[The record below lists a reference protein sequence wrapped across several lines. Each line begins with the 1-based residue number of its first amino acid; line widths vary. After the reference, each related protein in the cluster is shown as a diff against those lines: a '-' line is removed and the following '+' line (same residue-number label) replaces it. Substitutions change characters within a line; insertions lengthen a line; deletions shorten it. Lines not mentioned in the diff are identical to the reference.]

1 MHDSPWS
8 PGNDFR
14 LGDRVVRP
22 SLNVIDGP
30 DGPSRVG
37 PRAMD
42 VLVALA
48 ARGRDVVSK
57 QELLDAVWTD
67 LFVGDEVLTT
77 AVWELRRAF
86 DDDARSPRFIAT
98 VPRRGYRLL
107 HTVEAVVDATSE
119 PDEDEPQPRP
129 VVTAESARW
138 SRAWPY
144 AAVVVGVL
152 AVVAVLIRWDAA
164 APAADGVDSLVVL
177 PMTSLGGDPRDAALA
192 EGLTDTLITA
202 LAKIDGLSVVS
213 ATTSM
218 SYRDRELSLSEI
230 GNELGV
236 DAVVTGSL
244 AREGDR
250 IVLNSQ
256 LVDAESGV
264 HLWGETYERRF
275 EHLLDLQVE
284 VARSIGTAIGFR
296 LAPDPPPAATPAV
309 LLDRGS
315 LLSWRFGTGGEI
327 WADPVVVGRTAVIAS
342 RDGSLYGVDVET
354 GAEQWRVHIG
364 DQVIATPAVRD
375 GRGFVAAHEGVV
387 VAVDLLD
394 GRELWRQRLETTIE
408 APLAAAAGVVVAC
421 DEGGLVVALDGSSG
435 RPLWSWEIDH
445 GVVGVSADNGVV
457 VAVRFD
463 GSVSALDAVDGSEL
477 WSVPVARWLLY
488 PAAIAKGR
496 VLVPSSDDHLVAL
509 DLIDGGELWRTRTAA
524 PSTPTV
530 WRDRVLVGGEGE
542 AVRAFDLET
551 GAELWTHDTQGAV
564 ARPVVVDGAVVAGSR
579 DHVLYGL
586 DPWSGALR
594 WRIVLGTWWTTAAAA
609 VDGAGVVVG
618 SLDGSVFGFNP
629 PEEASTPVVALE
641 TEGFRPRPD
650 TGEGRARTW
659 DVILDDPEVVRPRLL
674 WRIEVDGFVGHA
686 PLITA
691 EDVIAAVGDEIAAFD
706 RDRGRELWRQRC
718 PGPIGTAPVAAEESI
733 LVGDRSG
740 VVNAFDRDSG
750 AGRWRFTTGGDVI
763 STPVVSDGTVFF
775 GSRDRFLYAV
785 DLETGQEVWR
795 RSLDIIHAA
804 PVVADGMVFVPSRG
818 DRLWAV
824 SAANGEVVWSASTAD
839 WAVADPLVW
848 RDLILAASC
857 DGTMSA
863 FSRSDGR
870 LLWNAFSGGEIWYR
884 PALVDDAVVFGSADF
899 HLYAVDAQTGRERWR
914 RRTGN
919 RVLSSVAVHDG
930 VVMAGSHDRQL
941 WAVDADTG
949 QPAWRLR
956 TTGIVGSPAV
966 AGEILAV
973 GSADGA
979 LYCLDLSP

>member
-1 MHDSPWS
+1 MHDAPRS
-8 PGNDFR
+8 PGDDFR

-107 HTVEAVVDATSE
+107 HTAEAVPGTA
-119 PDEDEPQPRP
+119 DEPGEAESPPRP
-129 VVTAESARW
+129 KLDPAGLRWVRSWPLVVL
-138 SRAWPY
+138 
-144 AAVVVGVL
+144 VVGVI
-152 AVVAVLIRWDAA
+152 AVVAVLIRSNTAGPSVDR
-164 APAADGVDSLVVL
+164 VDSLVVL
-177 PMTSLGGDPRDAALA
+177 PLTNLGDDPKDVALA

-202 LAKIDGLSVVS
+202 LAQIDGLSVVS

-218 SYRDRELSLSEI
+218 SYRDRELTVSEI
-230 GNELGV
+230 GSELGV

-250 IVLNSQ
+250 IVLNSR

-296 LAPDPPPAATPAV
+296 LAPEPPPAETPAV
-309 LLDRGS
+309 PLDRGS
-315 LLSWRFGTGGEI
+315 LLRWRFGTGGEV

-354 GAEQWRVHIG
+354 GGEQWRVHIG
-364 DQVIATPAVRD
+364 DQVVASPAVRD

-387 VAVDLLD
+387 VAVDLLG
-394 GRELWRQRLETTIE
+394 GRELWRQGLETTIE
-408 APLAAAAGVVVAC
+408 APLSAAAGVVVAC

-435 RPLWSWEIDH
+435 RPLWSWETEQ
-445 GVVGVSADNGVV
+445 GVVGVSAADGVV

-463 GSVSALDAVDGSEL
+463 GSVTALDAVDGREL

-542 AVRAFDLET
+542 AVRAFDLES
-551 GAELWTHDTQGAV
+551 GAALWTYEAQGAV
-564 ARPVVVDGAVVAGSR
+564 VRPVVVDGAVVAGSR
-579 DHVLYGL
+579 DHSLYGL

-609 VDGAGVVVG
+609 ADGAGVVVG
-618 SLDGSVFGFNP
+618 SLDGSVYGFNP
-629 PEEASTPVVALE
+629 PEEASTRVVALE
-641 TEGFRPRPD
+641 SEAFRPRPD

-659 DVILDDPEVVRPRLL
+659 DVILDDPEVVRPRLR
-674 WRIEVDGFVGHA
+674 WRAEVDGFVGHA
-686 PLITA
+686 PLITI
-691 EDVIAAVGDEIAAFD
+691 ETVVAAVGDEIAAFD

-718 PGPIGTAPVAAEESI
+718 PGPIGTAPVAAAGSI

-740 VVNAFDRDSG
+740 VVSAFDRDSG
-750 AGRWRFTTGGDVI
+750 ARRWWFTTGGDVI
-763 STPVVSDGTVFF
+763 STPVVSGSTVFF

-785 DLETGQEVWR
+785 DLESGKEVWR
-795 RSLDIIHAA
+795 RSLDIIHAS
-804 PVVADGMVFVPSRG
+804 PVVSGDTVFVPSRG

-824 SAANGEVVWSASTAD
+824 SASDGEIVWSAATAD
-839 WAVADPLVW
+839 WAVADPLIW

-863 FSRSDGR
+863 HSKTDGGV
-870 LLWNAFSGGEIWYR
+870 LWNAVSGGEIWFR
-884 PALVDDAVVFGSADF
+884 PALIDDAVVFGSADF
-899 HLYAVDAQTGRERWR
+899 HVYAIDAQTGRERWR

-930 VVMAGSHDRQL
+930 LVMAGSHDRQL
-941 WAVDADTG
+941 WALDATSG
-949 QPAWRLR
+949 RPAWRLR
-956 TTGIVGSPAV
+956 TTGIVGSPAA
-966 AGEILAV
+966 AGETLAV
-973 GSADGA
+973 GSADGH
-979 LYCLDLSP
+979 LYVLDLSP